1 MGKGFVPAVRSALT
15 VKGLEYLVLGDCG
28 HGLISLKSLAAA
40 VKNGDLKPLH
50 EYQVTTVLFEGARR
64 GEEMT
69 KDRGAFRNA
78 VQILSSKDVQVFGCE
93 DDASEATV
101 SEVNRLML
109 NPGDSST
116 LGAPMGELMNRRMPD
131 ANESW
136 TIQIKRCK
144 PKVILCCGT
153 SHLPTYNQQPHF
165 HIGLIK
171 QLSLE
176 GLCLGYAVDR
186 DADANGLYT
195 PEKNTGYFGSVDA
208 IDPHDKYE
216 EI

>member
-1 MGKGFVPAVRSALT
+1 MGKGFVPAVKSALT
-15 VKGLEYLVLGDCG
+15 VNGLKYLVLGDRG
-28 HGLISLKSLAAA
+28 HGLTSLKSLAAA
-40 VKNGDLKPLH
+40 VRNGDLKPLH

-69 KDRGAFRNA
+69 KDRGAYRNA
-78 VQILSSKDVQVFGCE
+78 VQILSSKGVQVLGCE

-101 SEVNRLML
+101 GEADRLLL
-109 NPGDSST
+109 NPGDPTT
-116 LGAPMGELMNRRMPD
+116 LGARMGELMNKRMPD

-171 QLSLE
+171 LLSLE

-186 DADANGLYT
+186 DADAHGMYT
-195 PEKNTGYFGSVDA
+195 PEKKTGYFGSVDA
-208 IDPHDKYE
+208 IDPHEKYAQ
-216 EI
+216 I